1 MDQKIE
7 IVVLALATV
16 SGGESKEFV
25 SEKKLG
31 RNLIKY
37 IDAFGNS
44 IFTCFLTLYRFR
56 WANET
61 EKGKKLIGI

>member
-25 SEKKLG
+25 SEK
-31 RNLIKY
+31 NWEEI
-37 IDAFGNS
+37 
-44 IFTCFLTLYRFR
+44 
-56 WANET
+56 
-61 EKGKKLIGI
+61 